1 MRTET
6 EVTNSLSGVSGASE
20 DGGVLTGRGSQCQ
33 LVQSDGLT
41 TSLEDSS
48 LGTGSE
54 SQSSNSDLGGV
65 QQSDVIGNGTNND
78 DSLTLSTLL
87 DGSVDL
93 GNRHWGSVDLGE
105 EQRLENGLVELGVG
119 TAWRLV

>member
-6 EVTNSLSGVSGASE
+6 KVTDSLSGVSGASE
-20 DGGVLTGRGSQCQ
+20 NSGVLTGRSSQCE
-33 LVQSDGLT
+33 LVQGDGLT
-41 TSLEDSS
+41 TSLENSS
-48 LGTGSE
+48 LSTGSE

-65 QQSDVIGNGTNND
+65 QQSNVIGNGTNND
-78 DSLTLSTLL
+78 DGLTLSTLL

-93 GNRHWGSVDLGE
+93 GNRHWGLVDLGE

-119 TAWRLV
+119 TVWRLV